1 MFGSVTQVKR
11 GVSQQIIGMNPQ
23 DRTFTRHL
31 NSPRR
36 ETVDD
41 RRSYHNQ
48 RACVARRMIGVP
60 SEAIALHADVPG
72 ISQAGTARGQR
83 SFQLTHCFIATLRGR
98 LTRSWI
104 LSGGRV
110 TNMTRLQFSYAKST
124 TALLIGL

>member
-48 RACVARRMIGVP
+48 RACVARRLIGVP
-60 SEAIALHADVPG
+60 GEAIAIHADVPG
-72 ISQAGTARGQR
+72 INKAGTDRGLRSVQR
-83 SFQLTHCFIATLRGR
+83 TPSCLPTLLEWRT
-98 LTRSWI
+98 LCWM
-104 LSGGRV
+104 L
-110 TNMTRLQFSYAKST
+110 
-124 TALLIGL
+124 